1 MALIQ
6 MGSTEEATAGLI
18 VCSNPWRVMHITVVV
33 CHSVCYHYS
42 VLLAR

>member
-18 VCSNPWRVMHITVVV
+18 VCSNPRRVMHITVVV